1 MIKLDSFIQDKYLVF
16 AEQALTSLLSFGA
29 VFILSKLTSI
39 PVFADFVLTYSYAS
53 FVFIFISYFISGPV
67 LVFLPKKWKDNL
79 YTYILL
85 LLVFSIVGTVFLS
98 FLSYLFLS
106 IQVSNITFLGLL
118 GLNLGMVI
126 SDLFKKTIFASKI
139 VSFKVTVVAS
149 IFMVLSFF
157 GIMLI
162 YNDLNLKS
170 ILYIYCISYFG
181 AIIILALPVIKARK
195 TFNSAIDLS
204 GNFKVILKDHYVYS
218 RWIIAG
224 GILFWV
230 YSQGIFILADAL
242 GASDKSL
249 GMVRSIQ
256 NLLGIFT
263 ILIASMESY
272 YIPKFAQKT
281 AELKMIVKEFYL
293 RHKWLLLLV
302 FALSLPVVSVIY
314 HFMYEEKYG
323 DGLWIIL
330 IIWISQIITVYL
342 RPYSMA
348 LKAREITYPLFYA
361 HIIAAIVLFT
371 LGVLVIKCFEEIGMA
386 TAILLSFLSSNLVLI
401 HYYRKYIYNTK
412 DV

>member
-1 MIKLDSFIQDKYLVF
+1 M
-16 AEQALTSLLSFGA
+16 SLIF
-29 VFILSKLTSI
+29 
-39 PVFADFVLTYSYAS
+39 
-53 FVFIFISYFISGPV
+53 FISVPV
-67 LVFLPKKWKDNL
+67 LVFLTKKWKDNL

-162 YNDLNLKS
+162 YNNLNLKS

-230 YSQGIFILADAL
+230 YSHGI
-242 GASDKSL
+242 
-249 GMVRSIQ
+249 RSEERRV
-256 NLLGIFT
+256 GK
-263 ILIASMESY
+263 ES
-272 YIPKFAQKT
+272 
-281 AELKMIVKEFYL
+281 
-293 RHKWLLLLV
+293 R
-302 FALSLPVVSVIY
+302 
-314 HFMYEEKYG
+314 
-323 DGLWIIL
+323 
-330 IIWISQIITVYL
+330 
-342 RPYSMA
+342 
-348 LKAREITYPLFYA
+348 
-361 HIIAAIVLFT
+361 
-371 LGVLVIKCFEEIGMA
+371 C
-386 TAILLSFLSSNLVLI
+386 
-401 HYYRKYIYNTK
+401 
-412 DV
+412 